1 MNFATRK
8 SFTVIYSHL
17 PEIVLEDSIIV
28 GSVFHDCP
36 STPSRV
42 IRMKSSYIAKPME
55 EDIFFGKYPGLS
67 VRW

>member
-8 SFTVIYSHL
+8 LIDSHL